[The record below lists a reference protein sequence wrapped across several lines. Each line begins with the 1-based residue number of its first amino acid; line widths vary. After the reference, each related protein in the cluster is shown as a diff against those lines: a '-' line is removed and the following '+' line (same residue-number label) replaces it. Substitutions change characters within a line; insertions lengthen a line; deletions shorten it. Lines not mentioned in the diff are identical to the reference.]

1 MNFIVNG
8 ANDTPYQC
16 YILCEML
23 GKCPDLTKYILST
36 SFKVDRSCDVC
47 FSSFCPEE
55 QVSRLR
61 VPVRSTIQLSIQYFS
76 KSSHL
81 DGPNQPFCG
90 VCVINQDTTS
100 DVSLIKPPELLIVH
114 FVRFTQVG
122 ASDFNENGM
131 AVHCDRSNSLSE

>member
-1 MNFIVNG
+1 MKFIVNG
-8 ANDTPYQC
+8 ANDVPEVLG

-23 GKCPDLTKYILST
+23 AKCPDSSKYIFST

-47 FSSFCPEE
+47 FLSFCTEE

-81 DGPNQPFCG
+81 NGPNQPFCG
-90 VCVINQDTTS
+90 VCGINQDAIS
-100 DVSLIKPPELLIVH
+100 DISL
-114 FVRFTQVG
+114 
-122 ASDFNENGM
+122 
-131 AVHCDRSNSLSE
+131 